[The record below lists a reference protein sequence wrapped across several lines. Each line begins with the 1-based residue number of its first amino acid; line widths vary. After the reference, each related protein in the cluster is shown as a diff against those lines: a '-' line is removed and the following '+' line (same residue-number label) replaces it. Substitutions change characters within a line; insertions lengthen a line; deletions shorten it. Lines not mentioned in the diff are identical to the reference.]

1 MRNQLSKDLS
11 IITSLIV
18 QMNGISLNCHLFW
31 GHLESY
37 NQKWAKVVEDFK
49 ENYLFISVKLPT
61 ASAHHHDCSWLRDRG
76 WSDTEDDGAVSIG
89 HVNNN

>member
-11 IITSLIV
+11 IIMSLIV
-18 QMNGISLNCHLFW
+18 QMNVISLNCHLFW

-37 NQKWAKVVEDFK
+37 NQKWAKAFRENDF
-49 ENYLFISVKLPT
+49 LIFVKLPT
-61 ASAHHHDCSWLRDRG
+61 TSAHHHDGSWLKDRG
-76 WSDTEDDGAVSIG
+76 CPDTEDDGAVSIG